1 MKKTEETTAIELG
14 DEVTIDMESKYFK
27 WRTLRCTSD
36 GNPPPAWRSEKPTLV
51 HNIKDGMA
59 HISCW
64 VPIDVLNKQ

>member
-27 WRTLRCTSD
+27 WRPWPHRSE
-36 GNPPPAWRSEKPTLV
+36 PSAWRSEKPTLV